1 MSTRITDDPFMEL
14 DTQICFALYSTT
26 HALTRAY
33 RPILEALDLTYLQY
47 IVMMVLWERDGLTVK
62 EIGQRLHLD
71 SGTLTPLLKRLEAG
85 KLVRRQRASSDERQ
99 VNIYLT
105 EAGKALYDKARTVPA
120 QVLCATGQTVDQLM
134 ALKRDLVALRAS
146 LEGGDAKAGSDP
158 TDPEETA

>member
-62 EIGQRLHLD
+62 EVGQRLHLD
-71 SGTLTPLLKRLEAG
+71 SGTLTPLLKRLEASA
-85 KLVRRQRASSDERQ
+85 LVRRQRASSDERQ

-105 EAGKALYDKARTVPA
+105 DAGKALYDKARNVPA
-120 QVLCATGQTVDQLM
+120 QVLCATGQTLEQLM
-134 ALKRDLVALRAS
+134 TLKSDLVALRNS
-146 LEGGDAKAGSDP
+146 LEGVDAESDP
-158 TDPEETA
+158 VGAEETA

>member
-1 MSTRITDDPFMEL
+1 MSTRLTDDPFMEL
-14 DTQICFALYSTT
+14 ESQICFALYSTT

-47 IVMMVLWERDGLTVK
+47 IVMMVLWERDGMTVK

-85 KLVRRQRASSDERQ
+85 DLVRRQRASADERQ
-99 VNIYLT
+99 VNINLT
-105 EAGKALYDKARTVPA
+105 DKGKALYETARGVPA

-134 ALKRDLVALRAS
+134 ALKNDLVTLRGQIESNAADS
-146 LEGGDAKAGSDP
+146 GG
-158 TDPEETA
+158 